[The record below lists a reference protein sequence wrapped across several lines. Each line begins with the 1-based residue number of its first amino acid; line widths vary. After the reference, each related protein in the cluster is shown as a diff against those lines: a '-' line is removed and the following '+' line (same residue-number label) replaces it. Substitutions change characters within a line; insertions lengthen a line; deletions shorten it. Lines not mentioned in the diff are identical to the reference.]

1 MHLARRTVRL
11 IACGVLSIKD
21 GHIGSKDNKTPT
33 STTFLAMISAA
44 VGTALVSFFAFL
56 STFAALS
63 PLLTFAGFASPFAA
77 LAIAVVRRGRVVK
90 ERKGNEKPVKVPV
103 GGGKVGGG
111 GKRRKC

>member
-1 MHLARRTVRL
+1 
-11 IACGVLSIKD
+11 
-21 GHIGSKDNKTPT
+21 
-33 STTFLAMISAA
+33 MISAA

-63 PLLTFAGFASPFAA
+63 PLRTFAGFASPFAA
-77 LAIAVVRRGRVVK
+77 LAIAVVRRERVVK
-90 ERKGNEKPVKVPV
+90 EREGNEKPVKVPV

>member
-1 MHLARRTVRL
+1 M
-11 IACGVLSIKD
+11 D
-21 GHIGSKDNKTPT
+21 SKDNKTPT

-63 PLLTFAGFASPFAA
+63 PLLTCAGFASPFAA

-90 ERKGNEKPVKVPV
+90 ERKGNEKPVKVP
-103 GGGKVGGG
+103 GGEGRWAEEVRDASAKTFGKSTLIGIDQVARGFSDG
-111 GKRRKC
+111 